1 MQFLTPIKKGGEP
14 TVSVTGSTL
23 TTTASKAG
31 STSTGDTA
39 RFSLGAADSGV
50 HGHLG
55 GTMTDDPPSNGG
67 YGDTQSLTQGKPMY
81 TVEGNRVGVPDS
93 LRGVMRFVLD
103 RKSTRL
109 NSSP

>member
-1 MQFLTPIKKGGEP
+1 MGFVFYKQKTAFELLIS
-14 TVSVTGSTL
+14 VSPSDVCSSDLTGSTV
-23 TTTASKAG
+23 TTTASEAG

-81 TVEGNRVGVPDS
+81 TVEGNRV
-93 LRGVMRFVLD
+93 
-103 RKSTRL
+103 
-109 NSSP
+109 